1 MNHKFLS
8 LLAQK
13 YRIVLGSRSP
23 RRVALLKETGTD
35 FLQIIPDLEEDRF
48 PGEAPYAFAERLA
61 KDKALHV
68 AKQLN
73 DDELVIGCDTIVVL
87 AGNVLGKPSDED
99 EAFSILSKLA
109 GKRHNVCTALAIAD
123 RARIIVS
130 GYEVT
135 EVTFNKVTGEQI
147 RDYIATGE
155 PMDKAGAYGIQ
166 GMGAFLVDSIEGN
179 LDTVIGFPRQLL
191 EDLSKRVLEAC

>member
-1 MNHKFLS
+1 M
-8 LLAQK
+8 LAQK

-23 RRVALLKETGTD
+23 RRVALLKETGVD
-35 FLQIIPDLEEDRF
+35 FRQVIPDLEEDRLT
-48 PGEAPYAFAERLA
+48 GEPPYVFAERLA

-73 DDELVIGCDTIVVL
+73 DEELVIGCDTIVVL
-87 AGNVLGKPSDED
+87 DNNVLGKPSDED
-99 EAFSILSKLA
+99 QAFRILSELS
-109 GKRHNVCTALAIAD
+109 GKRHDVCTALAIAD
-123 RARIIVS
+123 REQIIVS
-130 GYEVT
+130 GYEIT

-179 LDTVIGFPRQLL
+179 LDNVIGFPRQLL
-191 EDLSKRVLEAC
+191 ENLSKRALEAR